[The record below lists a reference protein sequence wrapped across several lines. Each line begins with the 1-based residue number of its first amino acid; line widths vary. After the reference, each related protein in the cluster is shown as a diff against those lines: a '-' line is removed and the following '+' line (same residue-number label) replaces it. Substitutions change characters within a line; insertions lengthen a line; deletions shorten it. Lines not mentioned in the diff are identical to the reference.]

1 VRAKISSRL
10 QENWLLTV
18 LEYNIPE
25 PELQQLE
32 LLCVA
37 ALQTEDRSIDRSL
50 QEGGEF
56 KILSSET
63 CGIVEHDIP
72 LLLLENVAGHVRTCR
87 PRNLL
92 YSSRIVTDRGEKIVD
107 LLISVSVVDLI
118 INFLGSF
125 FVGLA

>member
-1 VRAKISSRL
+1 
-10 QENWLLTV
+10 
-18 LEYNIPE
+18 
-25 PELQQLE
+25 
-32 LLCVA
+32 
-37 ALQTEDRSIDRSL
+37 L